1 MALLPAKIGSGSD
14 PNTPFLTKPMSN
26 SSNSQRVP
34 FVNTSMRP
42 YLSRTTLVNFD
53 ESLEQKTDVMYETT
67 TKVTDYSYFD
77 HLLAV
82 FCIPRQPKFGLFRTT
97 VSAGPPE
104 YNDREEYFDSPWVL
118 PVYVLSRERDQ
129 HRHLIPK
136 EAKCTID
143 TGNLQGNI
151 VSRAFLVDVLGYLEA
166 DFHKLAKEEEEGGT
180 GITGH
185 TLIPEG
191 AIYLTWYHSNSTKV
205 FRDMRFLIS
214 EHPMY
219 DLIIGARSVRE
230 NNILDVPNLA
240 DSGAGSVRWKTTL
253 EKSPKFQHLKK
264 LEATMNIAKQE
275 WQDFKLDGWKEIRP
289 KPNAQRRTQLVR
301 EKEEIFEKHKKAFN
315 DECKAEYRILIW
327 EAEANHDQT
336 KNDDLRQEYSDWFKQ
351 TLPKPLP
358 QEEKKKNV

>member
-1 MALLPAKIGSGSD
+1 M
-14 PNTPFLTKPMSN
+14 
-26 SSNSQRVP
+26 
-34 FVNTSMRP
+34 
-42 YLSRTTLVNFD
+42 
-53 ESLEQKTDVMYETT
+53 
-67 TKVTDYSYFD
+67 
-77 HLLAV
+77 
-82 FCIPRQPKFGLFRTT
+82 
-97 VSAGPPE
+97 
-104 YNDREEYFDSPWVL
+104 
-118 PVYVLSRERDQ
+118 
-129 HRHLIPK
+129 
-136 EAKCTID
+136 
-143 TGNLQGNI
+143 QGNI

-253 EKSPKFQHLKK
+253 EKSPKCLITKIPILQRKTNPFLVQHLKK